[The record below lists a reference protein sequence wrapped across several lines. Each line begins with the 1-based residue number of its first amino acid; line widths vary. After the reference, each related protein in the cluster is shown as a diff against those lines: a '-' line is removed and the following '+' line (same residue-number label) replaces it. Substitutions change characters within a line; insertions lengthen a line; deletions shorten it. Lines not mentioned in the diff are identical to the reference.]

1 MVTRR
6 MGMMRVQ
13 QEVMEASEERCK
25 TEVKPLRVEIER
37 GTPEGHVVT
46 FERVSEQAS
55 GTLPG
60 DVRLQLS
67 TAPHAAFTRSGDDLE
82 MQLHVP
88 LRQAL
93 LGFEKQVRHLDGH
106 AVLVRNEAVSS
117 HGQVLVL
124 PGEGMPKHGT
134 PSEFGDLR
142 VELII
147 KFPSAITRA
156 ERAFVAQNFEPP
168 REGHRVKAL

>member
-13 QEVMEASEERCK
+13 QEVMEDSEERCK
-25 TEVKPLRVEIER
+25 TEVKPLHVDIEK
-37 GTPEGHVVT
+37 GVPEGHVVT

-60 DVRLQLS
+60 NVLVQVT
-67 TAPHAAFTRSGDDLE
+67 TAPHAAFTRDGDDL
-82 MQLHVP
+82 LFTLNVP

-93 LGFEKQVRHLDGH
+93 LGFQKRIRHLDGH
-106 AVLVRNEAVSS
+106 AVLVKNEAVSS

-147 KFPSAITRA
+147 EFPSAITAA
-156 ERAFVAQNFEPP
+156 ERQFVAKNFEPP
-168 REGHRVKAL
+168 RQGHRVQAL